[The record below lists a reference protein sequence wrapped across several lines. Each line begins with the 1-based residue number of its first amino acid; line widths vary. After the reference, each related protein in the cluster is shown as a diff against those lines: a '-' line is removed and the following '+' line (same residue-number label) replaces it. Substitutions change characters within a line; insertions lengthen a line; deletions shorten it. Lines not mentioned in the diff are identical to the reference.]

1 MKQAHHNLTLNS
13 GAQGLYEVTGE
24 IAGWLD
30 GLPIRDGLLT
40 VFIQHTSAS
49 LLIQENADQDVLR
62 DIETFFKKLVPED
75 SSLYRHTA
83 EGDDDMPAHIKGALT
98 QTQLSIPVRDGRMQ
112 LGEWQGIYIFEHR
125 RARNERHLA
134 LHIVGD

>member
-75 SSLYRHTA
+75 SSLYRHTS

-125 RARNERHLA
+125 RARDERHLA

>member
-13 GAQGLYEVTGE
+13 GAQDLYEVTGE

-125 RARNERHLA
+125 RARDERHLA